1 MSIFEKLPRKL
12 IAVYYEKESDDIE
25 GNNFNWFETSNGKFG
40 FKYMRNYSGKV
51 AFESRRGNV
60 NRQQGLFD
68 IQVVTGHKAWKENQ
82 SKGYKVTHRDCFKSV
97 IDSCT
102 IEQVIRVWKGESP
115 LEVGNNEEQQESLAT
130 MALLMFEQEIN
141 YGDGNIH
148 SWQYNRQSKF
158 KPYTRKGMEEKRRPR
173 DMIMGFVCQGFSYGI
188 EGIKYQM
195 KGKRSGTY
203 WFGNPFDGGGWSK
216 YPDEYKQ
223 FFLELQEMSGGF
235 PVIHGETLVRL
246 QNIADNEVDN
256 PLHVPG
262 K

>member
-1 MSIFEKLPRKL
+1 MSIFEELSRKL
-12 IAVYYEKESDDIE
+12 IAVYYENESDDIE
-25 GNNFNWFETSNGKFG
+25 GNIFNWFETSNGKFG

-51 AFESRRGNV
+51 AFESRRSNV

-68 IQVVTGHKAWKENQ
+68 IQVVTGHKVWKENQ
-82 SKGYKVTHRDCFKSV
+82 SEGYKVTHRDCFKSI

-102 IEQVIRVWKGESP
+102 IEQVIRVWKGENP
-115 LEVGNNEEQQESLAT
+115 LEVGNNENQQESLAT

-141 YGDGNIH
+141 YGDGNRH
-148 SWQYNRQSKF
+148 PWQYNRQSKF

-173 DMIMGFVCQGFSYGI
+173 DMIMGFICQGFSYGI

-195 KGKRSGTY
+195 TGKRSGTY

-216 YPDEYKQ
+216 YPDEYKL
-223 FFLELQEMSGGF
+223 FFLELQEMNGGA
-235 PVIHGETLVRL
+235 PVIHGETLVGL

-262 K
+262 